1 MPTPAPPLGDARVA
15 ELLHAF
21 LSAEYRWQHDGSW
34 HDIIIGL
41 PTPGLELA
49 YPDATSFGALS
60 AWNPLSI
67 QRGPEENRRADDA
80 LHAALAAGGYPFRP
94 AFASARN
101 RTWREPSWLVMGMT
115 SDGFDGLSRRF
126 GQLGTLWWRPDEPVR
141 LRMDARKPAGVSD
154 DEYVDWLK

>member
-1 MPTPAPPLGDARVA
+1 MSHLPLGDARVA

-21 LSAEYRWQHDGSW
+21 LAAEYRWQHDGGW

-49 YPDATSFGALS
+49 FPDATTFGALS

-67 QRGPEENRRADDA
+67 ERSRDENRLADEALHDA
-80 LHAALAAGGYPFRP
+80 LVASGHAYLP

-101 RTWREPSWLVMGMT
+101 RSWREPSWLVFGMGT
-115 SDGFDGLSRRF
+115 DEFDALSRRF
-126 GQLGTLWWRPDEPVR
+126 GQLGTLWWRPGTHVR
-141 LRMDARKPAGVSD
+141 LRMDATRPAD
-154 DEYVDWLK
+154 MPDEPNVDWLK